1 MLGHGLGRT
10 NVAQDDKLVDTIRF
24 LLESVKKVS
33 DTLVDSENKVKRGFD
48 GVAADIDTLQHRL
61 EWLERRLEER
71 PDASGEEGSDPGAM
85 TGMGTDARQLPM
97 AEGTERFRVPVL
109 NLSIGKILEVYAE
122 APQLLEPFSRPCSL
136 SGRTL
141 SGELDEVEL
150 EAFAQGSTWVV
161 ENQTEGC
168 LLIPRPGSL
177 ERKTSLQSLERLYA
191 IGGVRQL
198 PVLLHLIEPALVDA
212 VEMGRR
218 WQLRQKGQLSVSSD
232 PLRVDLS
239 NRFASL
245 EQRLN
250 RLESQLGS

>member
-1 MLGHGLGRT
+1 M
-10 NVAQDDKLVDTIRF
+10 AQEIIDTIRF
-24 LLESVKKVS
+24 LLESVKKVR

-48 GVAADIDTLQHRL
+48 GVANDIDGLRHRL
-61 EWLERRLEER
+61 EWLERRLEE
-71 PDASGEEGSDPGAM
+71 PPNASGEEGSPGAW
-85 TGMGTDARQLPM
+85 TGLGVEARQLPM
-97 AEGTERFRVPVL
+97 VEGTAQFRVPVL
-109 NLSIGKILEVYAE
+109 NLSMAKILEVYAE

-141 SGELDEVEL
+141 SGDLDEVEL

-177 ERKTSLQSLERLYA
+177 ERKTSLQSLERLFA
-191 IGGVRQL
+191 IEGARQL

-218 WQLRQKGQLSVSSD
+218 WQLRQRGQLSVSSD

-245 EQRLN
+245 EQRLS
-250 RLESQLGS
+250 RLESQQLS

>member
-1 MLGHGLGRT
+1 M
-10 NVAQDDKLVDTIRF
+10 APDDKLVETIKF
-24 LLESVKKVS
+24 LLLSVRKLS

-48 GVAADIDTLQHRL
+48 GVATDIDGLRHRL
-61 EWLERRLEER
+61 EWLERRLEEP
-71 PDASGEEGSDPGAM
+71 PDASGKEGAPGAS
-85 TGMGTDARQLPM
+85 TGLGVEARQLPM
-97 AEGTERFRVPVL
+97 AEGTEQFRVPVL
-109 NLSIGKILEVYAE
+109 NLSMAKILEVYAE

-141 SGELDEVEL
+141 SGELEEVEL
-150 EAFAQGSTWVV
+150 EVFSQGSTWVV

-177 ERKTSLQSLERLYA
+177 ERKTALQSLERLYA
-191 IGGVRQL
+191 IEGVRQL

-239 NRFASL
+239 NRLASL

-250 RLESQLGS
+250 RLENQHGS